1 MHRRRFLTNMGLG
14 LTGMATLGAL
24 AACEGNADEDGP
36 TGEGTPSAPS
46 DSAPSGRS
54 AVIVVGAGISGLAA
68 ARHLA
73 DKGKDV
79 LVLEAR
85 NRIGGRIWTSEQWA
99 GTPVDL
105 GASWIHGV
113 DKNPI
118 TDLAAKAGAR
128 TVTTNADSA
137 TEYVASGR
145 QADNAAEQSIQ
156 RWRKATTQALASNQD
171 QNDDQKDTSVRSVVE
186 LALNWPSLSNDDRS
200 LVSFALNDYEHEYAG
215 GVNDMSGLF
224 FDNGANIKGRDVLF
238 PGGYHQITDLLAKGL
253 SVRTEHVVRQIDWN
267 SGGVTVTTDK
277 GAFQGDHVVVTLP
290 LGVLQSGAVKFG
302 PGLPADKRTAID
314 KLGMGLLNKCYLRF
328 PKVFWADTD
337 WLMYAPSLD
346 KYGQWEQWINVNRAV
361 GQPVLLGFNAADFGR
376 TIEGWSDAQIVASAM
391 DTLKTIYGGGIP
403 QPTDFQITRWA
414 SDPYAR
420 GSYSFYKV
428 GSTPAMRDQLAA
440 RIGDRVHFA
449 GEATHRDSS
458 ATVHGAYLSG
468 IRAAKEIA
476 G

>member
-1 MHRRRFLTNMGLG
+1 MGLG
-14 LTGMATLGAL
+14 LTGVAALGAL
-24 AACEGNADEDGP
+24 SACDNNEDGDGAA
-36 TGEGTPSAPS
+36 GESTPSAPS
-46 DSAPSGRS
+46 GSSSPGRS
-54 AVIVVGAGISGLAA
+54 GVIVVGAGISGLAA
-68 ARHLA
+68 ARYLA
-73 DKGKDV
+73 GKGKDV
-79 LVLEAR
+79 LLLEAR

-99 GTPVDL
+99 GVPVDL
-105 GASWIHGV
+105 GASWIHGT

-118 TDLAAKAGAR
+118 TDLANKAGAR
-128 TVTTNADSA
+128 MVTTDSESA
-137 TEYVASGR
+137 TDYLANGH
-145 QADNAAEQSIQ
+145 QADDAAEQAIQ
-156 RWRKATTQALASNQD
+156 RWRKATAQALATNQD
-171 QNDDQKDTSVRSVVE
+171 KNEDQKDTSVRSVVE
-186 LALNWPSLSNDDRS
+186 RALNWPTLSNDDKS

-215 GVNDMSGLF
+215 SVNDMSALY
-224 FDNGANIKGRDVLF
+224 FDSDKKINGKDVLF

-253 SVRTEHVVRQIDWN
+253 TVRTEHVVQQIDWD

-290 LGVLQSGAVKFG
+290 LGVLQSGTVKFG
-302 PGLPADKRTAID
+302 PGLPADKQAAIG
-314 KLGMGLLNKCYLRF
+314 KLGMGVLNKCYLRF

-337 WLMYAPSLD
+337 WLMCVPNLD
-346 KYGQWEQWINVNRAV
+346 KYGQWEQWINGNRAV

-376 TIEGWSDAQIVASAM
+376 TIEGWSDAQIVAGAM
-391 DTLKTIYGGGIP
+391 GTLKTIYGGNIP

-420 GSYSFYKV
+420 GSYSFNKV

-449 GEATHRDSS
+449 GEATQRDSF

-468 IRAAKEIA
+468 IRAAEEIA